1 MIPGTTIALGG
12 QDWLVPPLS
21 LAQLQR
27 FLPRVQELSAAGQVG
42 PAMGPEQLAVL
53 LDIVTAALQRNYPEI
68 TSEQVANML
77 DLGNARTVLAATLA
91 APEPPNG

>member
-21 LAQLQR
+21 LALLQR
-27 FLPRVQELSAAGQVG
+27 FLPRVQELTGQVG
-42 PAMGPEQLAVL
+42 AAMGPEQLAVL
-53 LDIVTAALQRNYPEI
+53 LEIVTAALQRNYPEI
-68 TSEQVANML
+68 TTELVANML

-91 APEPPNG
+91 EPPNG

>member
-42 PAMGPEQLAVL
+42 AAMGPEQLAVL

-77 DLGNARTVLAATLA
+77 DLGNASTVLAATLA
-91 APEPPNG
+91 EPPNG